1 MLRILAVLFG
11 IGFIFMGVAG
21 FLSLFIIQDLLFGLY
36 EVSTV
41 NNIFAIVCGVLAIMS
56 ATSYR
61 RTKHYFQLLGLVFM
75 VLAVVGI
82 ATSGD
87 LKLIMM
93 HVNMADNIF
102 RIIVAAIFIYLG
114 FSRD

>member
-1 MLRILAVLFG
+1 MLRLLAVLFG
-11 IGFIFMGVAG
+11 IGFIFIGVAG
-21 FLSLFIIQDLLFGLY
+21 FLSLFIIQGLLFGLY
-36 EVSTV
+36 EVNTA
-41 NNIFAIVCGVLAIMS
+41 NNIFALVCGVLAIMS
-56 ATSYR
+56 ATSHR
-61 RTKHYFQLLGLVFM
+61 RTRHYFQLLGLIYL

-82 ATSGD
+82 ATGGD

-114 FSRD
+114 FARD